1 MARGLYVGMVLSVFV
16 VMSAS
21 RVIAAPAPIYR
32 GADVKFTLG
41 ASPKE
46 STVVAEGFGVRVT
59 KRIGP
64 EIVKIRIEVAKDA
77 VDLEAN
83 SKGNV
88 RLSRRGRTLTFN
100 AAARDQKVI
109 AEARR
114 MTEGS
119 SALKSFDALIT
130 ALEGDSRAV
139 AQSMLTTWGLINALR
154 GNDAALLAVASRFK
168 AAAAGKGPFTPA
180 RFTIEREENPTTCWQ
195 EYSYSLFIYYAEFAE
210 CLVDYAWI
218 PGMAA
223 VCSFEWAVKAEL
235 AWFWVI
241 ACSGDIPV

>member
-1 MARGLYVGMVLSVFV
+1 MARGLYLGMVLSVCV

-21 RVIAAPAPIYR
+21 RVMAAPTPIYR

-41 ASPKE
+41 GSPME
-46 STVVAEGFGVRVT
+46 STVVAEGLGVRVT

-64 EIVKIRIEVAKDA
+64 EIVKIRIEVAKDV
-77 VDLEAN
+77 VDLDAN

-100 AAARDQKVI
+100 AAARDQKAI

-119 SALKSFDALIT
+119 PALKSFDALIT

-154 GNDAALLAVASRFK
+154 GNDAALMSVANRFK
-168 AAAAGKGPFTPA
+168 AAAAGKGPFTPV
-180 RFTIEREENPTTCWQ
+180 RFTLDREENPTTCWQ
-195 EYSYSLFIYYAEFAE
+195 EYSYSLFIYYAQYAE

-218 PGMAA
+218 PGMVA

>member
-1 MARGLYVGMVLSVFV
+1 MARGLSVGMVLSVFV

-21 RVIAAPAPIYR
+21 RVMAAPAPIYQ
-32 GADVKFTLG
+32 GADVKFKLG
-41 ASPKE
+41 GSATE
-46 STVVAEGFGVRVT
+46 STVVAEGLGVRVT

-83 SKGNV
+83 SKGHV
-88 RLSRRGRTLTFN
+88 RLSRRGRTVTLN
-100 AAARDQKVI
+100 MAARDQKMI

-130 ALEGDSRAV
+130 ALEGDSRLV
-139 AQSMLTTWGLINALR
+139 AQSMLTTWGLLNAVR
-154 GNDAALLAVASRFK
+154 GNDAALLSIANRVRP
-168 AAAAGKGPFTPA
+168 AAAGKGPFTPV
-180 RFTIEREENPTTCWQ
+180 RFTLDREGPTQCWQ
-195 EYSYSLFIYYAEFAE
+195 EYAYSVFIYYAEFAE

-223 VCSFEWAVKAEL
+223 VCSFEWAVKSEL
-235 AWFWVI
+235 AWFWLI
-241 ACSGDIPV
+241 ACSGDLPA